1 MNLILA
7 SQSPQRQQL
16 LKQAGYS
23 FEVFPIDFQE
33 SIPNSSDPNDI
44 ATYIPFYKGKEA
56 SQILQKKLSVQEL
69 EKSVVLTADTI
80 VYLTGKVYG
89 KPKDEQEAFKMLWE
103 LSREPHIVVSG
114 VCVWTLKEKEK
125 GLVAAD
131 TTHIRMQKISEKEI
145 YEYIATGEWIGRA
158 GAFAIQG
165 IADKF
170 VEEVQGNLDNVIGL
184 PMQIVQNLLHK
195 IHYE

>member
-33 SIPNSSDPNDI
+33 PIPNSSDPNDI
-44 ATYIPFYKGKEA
+44 ATYIAFYKGKEA

-80 VYLTGKVYG
+80 VYLNGKVYG

-114 VCVWTLKEKEK
+114 VCVWPLKEKEK